1 MPTAA
6 ARGKATE
13 VGETLQQ
20 LQEFHSRPGEWWRE
34 QGYPTRPASRNL
46 VCAGPRGIPRPT
58 SLDPERVP
66 PVPAPFPTPRPVI
79 RGAAPRSTTRARGT
93 LSQPMLTLGQR
104 VQHPR
109 LLQVPSELLALRVGG
124 LRRHG
129 GSVPET
135 RGPEQEEGAGS
146 SANPA
151 SASLPQ
157 APKTCARTPTPTR
170 SRPEARHRPHA
181 PSHAAPPS
189 LCNGP

>member
-1 MPTAA
+1 MERLCNSCKSFT
-6 ARGKATE
+6 
-13 VGETLQQ
+13 
-20 LQEFHSRPGEWWRE
+20 PGRESGGRE
-34 QGYPTRPASRNL
+34 QGYPTRAASRNL
-46 VCAGPRGIPRPT
+46 ACAGPQGSPRPT

-66 PVPAPFPTPRPVI
+66 PVPAPSPRHGPSS
-79 RGAAPRSTTRARGT
+79 GAAPRSTKRVRGT
-93 LSQPMLTLGQR
+93 LSYPMLTLSQC
-104 VQHPR
+104 VQHPG

-129 GSVPET
+129 GSVAET

-157 APKTCARTPTPTR
+157 APKTCARTPTPTW